1 MDRARPPWK
10 DPRVVQRRQEA
21 IGAELPTGTPPGGRL
36 QGCGLRDKPA
46 ARRRAGEQRRA
57 ALRGLGRGAGKSPG
71 PGAAPGTPRAGSAC
85 DRDSAEAAKQKAAQR
100 SPAAL
105 GLAWRPRTPA
115 ASRSPS
121 SVPTDPKHPGRG
133 GRGGRPLIPAFPPS
147 PAPHPK
153 AGAPGGWSQGEVV
166 KEGARVKCK
175 HEAGW
180 ALWGS
185 RLGVQKSVVAFTTA
199 GSGKLPLPTLIP
211 VTEVKIILPT
221 SYPMV
226 GRFE

>member
-1 MDRARPPWK
+1 MDRARPPCK
-10 DPRVVQRRQEA
+10 DPSVVQRRQEA

-46 ARRRAGEQRRA
+46 ARGRAGERRRA

-105 GLAWRPRTPA
+105 GLARRARTPA
-115 ASRSPS
+115 PSRSPS

-133 GRGGRPLIPAFPPS
+133 GGAGRPLIPAFPPS
-147 PAPHPK
+147 PAPHSK
-153 AGAPGGWSQGEVV
+153 AGAPGP
-166 KEGARVKCK
+166 
-175 HEAGW
+175 EAG
-180 ALWGS
+180 G
-185 RLGVQKSVVAFTTA
+185 G
-199 GSGKLPLPTLIP
+199 GEG
-211 VTEVKIILPT
+211 
-221 SYPMV
+221 
-226 GRFE
+226 GRASEMQT